1 MAKEL
6 TESRRTR
13 YTRRAM
19 QDALIDLMRER
30 PLGSITIK
38 ALCEQADVNRSTF
51 YAHYDSIEE
60 LLHDI
65 EDETMAWVTTAL
77 DQLLMQPD
85 AAGVEHVIEHICR
98 YIAGNRNHLQVLM
111 SPTADLDFQQQLPFR
126 RRTDAARLQRPG
138 RSADA
143 HAVRRIR
150 QHRTAAVLA
159 RHRPRRPTRNRRPH
173 HLHHGHARRPVRQT
187 IPASAHPESYG
198 QSAAAALDES
208 EMLATR
214 NRRGMTYSSHRHIF
228 FA

>member
-30 PLGSITIK
+30 PLGSI
-38 ALCEQADVNRSTF
+38 
-51 YAHYDSIEE
+51 SIEE

-98 YIAGNRNHLQVLM
+98 YIADNRNHLQVLM
-111 SPTADLDFQQQLPFR
+111 SPTADLDFQQQLLGLIYSR
-126 RRTDAARLQRPG
+126 RSVAEQM
-138 RSADA
+138 
-143 HAVRRIR
+143 
-150 QHRTAAVLA
+150 Q
-159 RHRPRRPTRNRRPH
+159 
-173 HLHHGHARRPVRQT
+173 
-187 IPASAHPESYG
+187 PASSDPAEAQMRMRFAVSGSIGLLQYW
-198 QSAAAALDES
+198 
-208 EMLATR
+208 LATDLAAPPETVAHIIFTM
-214 NRRGMTYSSHRHIF
+214 GMPGAR
-228 FA
+228 

>member
-98 YIAGNRNHLQVLM
+98 YIADNRNHLQVLM
-111 SPTADLDFQQQLPFR
+111 SLPPTWISSNSC
-126 RRTDAARLQRPG
+126 
-138 RSADA
+138 SA
-143 HAVRRIR
+143 
-150 QHRTAAVLA
+150 
-159 RHRPRRPTRNRRPH
+159 
-173 HLHHGHARRPVRQT
+173 
-187 IPASAHPESYG
+187 
-198 QSAAAALDES
+198 
-208 EMLATR
+208 
-214 NRRGMTYSSHRHIF
+214 
-228 FA
+228 

>member
-13 YTRRAM
+13 YTRKAM

-98 YIAGNRNHLQVLM
+98 YIADNRNHLQVLM
-111 SPTADLDFQQQLPFR
+111 SPTADLDFQQQLLGLIYSR
-126 RRTDAARLQRPG
+126 RSVAEQM
-138 RSADA
+138 
-143 HAVRRIR
+143 
-150 QHRTAAVLA
+150 Q
-159 RHRPRRPTRNRRPH
+159 
-173 HLHHGHARRPVRQT
+173 
-187 IPASAHPESYG
+187 PASSDPAEAQMRMRFAVSGSIGLLQYCLAAPPETVAHIIFT
-198 QSAAAALDES
+198 
-208 EMLATR
+208 M
-214 NRRGMTYSSHRHIF
+214 GMPGAR
-228 FA
+228 

>member
-98 YIAGNRNHLQVLM
+98 YIADNRNHLQVLM
-111 SPTADLDFQQQLPFR
+111 SPTADLDFQQQL
-126 RRTDAARLQRPG
+126 PG

-173 HLHHGHARRPVRQT
+173 HLHHGYARRPVRQT

-208 EMLATR
+208 EMLVTR
-214 NRRGMTYSSHRHIF
+214 NRRGMTYSSHRHRS

>member
-98 YIAGNRNHLQVLM
+98 YIADNRNHLQVLM
-111 SPTADLDFQQQLPFR
+111 SPTADLDFQ
-126 RRTDAARLQRPG
+126 
-138 RSADA
+138 
-143 HAVRRIR
+143 
-150 QHRTAAVLA
+150 
-159 RHRPRRPTRNRRPH
+159 
-173 HLHHGHARRPVRQT
+173 
-187 IPASAHPESYG
+187 
-198 QSAAAALDES
+198 
-208 EMLATR
+208 
-214 NRRGMTYSSHRHIF
+214 
-228 FA
+228 